1 MNTLKIKQ
9 ASIKSRR
16 TWLKECGQR
25 NMAKPESEHESI
37 HVCRAEYKD
46 MVPLVL
52 EDFHCEKLS
61 FTGTCECIANE
72 RTGEVMKN
80 GLRKCHNYS
89 EKFKEDNLQKGNNKG
104 EVKEGP
110 LGSFSVP

>member
-1 MNTLKIKQ
+1 MYILKINQ

-37 HVCRAEYKD
+37 HVCGAEYKD

-80 GLRKCHNYS
+80 GLRKV
-89 EKFKEDNLQKGNNKG
+89 LQLFREIQRGRSTKGK
-104 EVKEGP
+104 K
-110 LGSFSVP
+110 

>member
-1 MNTLKIKQ
+1 MYILKINQ

-46 MVPLVL
+46 MGPLVMKSSLSL
-52 EDFHCEKLS
+52 EP
-61 FTGTCECIANE
+61 
-72 RTGEVMKN
+72 V
-80 GLRKCHNYS
+80 
-89 EKFKEDNLQKGNNKG
+89 
-104 EVKEGP
+104 
-110 LGSFSVP
+110 SVS